1 MEASPTFESA
11 HPVTSRLL
19 AVQPDAVL
27 CRLAARGNAQ
37 AFDALYQRYRQPVFA
52 FVFHLLG
59 RGGGAED
66 AEDITQETFAKAFSG
81 ISAKH
86 DEGSFKA
93 WLYTIARNRTLDS
106 LRARRRSTE
115 VSLDAEEAAEPVMPP
130 EGETAARAEERAQL
144 GWLVSAVGE
153 LPERQREALL
163 LREFGGMSHT
173 EIAGELGTTVSATKK
188 LIGRGREQVTASASA
203 NGYRGRRLGRDLAMA
218 APVLPIAAA
227 GVGFTLA
234 GGGAAA
240 AGGGFVGGKAAATM
254 LAVIAVGG
262 AAAVEQ
268 PRISGENKRAER
280 AATERVAETADRG
293 VARQPVQLASA
304 TDLPVSQ
311 RSEPDDSPDR
321 ERRSKEDERDRS
333 GDRREPRDREGSAR
347 EDRDRSGDRDRAADG
362 AEEDRRGRGRG
373 RSGDESRT
381 GEMKEEG
388 PRENGGPED
397 QHQESDS
404 SGPGSGEFE
413 D

>member
-1 MEASPTFESA
+1 M
-11 HPVTSRLL
+11 TSRLL

-66 AEDITQETFAKAFSG
+66 AEDITQETFAKAFAG

-86 DEGSFKA
+86 EEGSFKA

-106 LRARRRSTE
+106 LRASGRSSE
-115 VSLDAEEAAEPVMPP
+115 VSLDTDEAAEPVMPP

-144 GWLVSAVGE
+144 GWLVAAVGE

-163 LREFGGMSHT
+163 LREFGGMSHS

-188 LIGRGREQVTASASA
+188 LIGRGREQVAASASL
-203 NGYRGRRLGRDLAMA
+203 NGYRSRRLGRDLAMA

-227 GVGFTLA
+227 GIGMSLA

-240 AGGGFVGGKAAATM
+240 ATAGGGLIGGKAAATM
-254 LAVIAVGG
+254 LAVVAIGG
-262 AAAVEQ
+262 AAAAEQ
-268 PRISGENKRAER
+268 DHAKKQRENQPKQER
-280 AATERVAETADRG
+280 SERSVAATAGSESANAPEQVAFVEPEGPRDR
-293 VARQPVQLASA
+293 QA
-304 TDLPVSQ
+304 TDDDDRRDEFETRG
-311 RSEPDDSPDR
+311 RS
-321 ERRSKEDERDRS
+321 ERDRED
-333 GDRREPRDREGSAR
+333 GREDDRRGRRGDEREDRLEEESGGRRRSGGSVETKPARDHHGGKGGKEDQPDDVEP
-347 EDRDRSGDRDRAADG
+347 DRDRSGPG
-362 AEEDRRGRGRG
+362 
-373 RSGDESRT
+373 
-381 GEMKEEG
+381 GEQ
-388 PRENGGPED
+388 PED
-397 QHQESDS
+397 DS
-404 SGPGSGEFE
+404 GHSGH